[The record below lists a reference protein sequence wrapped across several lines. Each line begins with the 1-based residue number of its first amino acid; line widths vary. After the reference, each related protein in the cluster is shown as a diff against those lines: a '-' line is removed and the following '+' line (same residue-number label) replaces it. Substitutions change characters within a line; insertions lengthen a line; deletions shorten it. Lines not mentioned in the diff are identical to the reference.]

1 MEMNKNKKETNINTS
16 ENMKEENQQNTNN
29 NNELTNKD
37 TKQKISKKKR
47 KRMIKK
53 EKYMSIKKMEYIN
66 RQNILNSLEQHNK
79 SNSKLASELISI
91 KTLGQKRKREKQ
103 KNQNQNQKTEANNQ
117 EKIQENNNNND
128 IDENESITSSSE
140 EDIEMNNNKPEN
152 NINKNPKPLING
164 MTPQEFLN
172 KLLEEKIQQRQLEE
186 MSEIKQYLFGDNSLY
201 IPSQKSSIIINRTPQ
216 IIEQREKLPII
227 SQEHDI
233 MYSINNSLV
242 TIICGETGSGKSTQ
256 IPQFLY
262 ERGYTK
268 DIGKIAI
275 TQPRRV
281 AARSLA
287 FRLREEMS
295 MTKELLIGY
304 QVRYETDNI
313 SKETEIKFITD
324 GILLKEL
331 ENDSLL
337 SEYSVIIID
346 EAHERTI
353 NSDLLIGFISQILK
367 IRYIMWKRKMK
378 YNYNNINNKEEKY
391 VLPLRL
397 IIMSATL
404 RVSEFSENKIFS
416 GILKPR
422 VVEISSR
429 QYPVHIYH
437 SKKTENDY
445 INEAFKYCCKIHSRL
460 PEGNVIVFLTGKR
473 EILDLCKKLKDEFM
487 GIKDIDKDELNDLN
501 NNNNNDNII
510 VEKKEKEN
518 EEDMKNK
525 KENTVNTDDKKEE
538 EKIVEE
544 IDKNQINII
553 QEDKKNYSPVIVL
566 PLYSSMD
573 PEEQMK
579 IYQEHKGKRMIVVST
594 NVAETSLT
602 IPGVRYVVDSGRV
615 KKRIYKSGLSFSTFK
630 IEWISQASSNQRS
643 GRAGRTC
650 EGYCYRLYS
659 NGLYVKMD
667 KFTEPQISTSPL
679 SQVILT
685 LKYMKVKNIYTF
697 PFITKPK
704 LYFIDK
710 SLEHLVNIGAVDI
723 PDIENINKLNRIM
736 TMLKNNKDK
745 DIENNINK
753 KKIIKENDSIKDL
766 NLDNIDNNDNK
777 NIDNNSQM
785 DEESED
791 LEKRKDSTTI
801 TEIGKLLAKFPV
813 EPKLGKILIMANNF
827 DLLEYAILI
836 VAILSIENLIDF
848 TSLNI
853 SKKEYKE
860 ILKELN
866 AYNNLSDIITYLSL
880 VILTLKGKNKKININ
895 SKKITELKNLS
906 NQLISLCKYNF
917 KKNIKKLSE
926 ISLPSND
933 QEILLLQ
940 ILLSSFIDNIAR
952 KRILFDSVGNEV
964 KYNLNNKNK
973 KDEQIIKKKIVYECN
988 ENNKECKI
996 YNYSTISDTLP
1007 EYLIYT
1013 EIISENNNNFLHLCS
1028 CFKTDWLYNLG
1039 GNLVKT
1045 SLSINVKEPYYNKK
1059 NDTICCLVDI
1069 IYGYKRWEINNIAV
1083 EMSSDEPK
1091 FYYYF
1096 ARFLLEGEIIEELKK
1111 YKKMLNSNPNIIT
1124 NKVSDMYIKVSKLII
1139 GLKGNKICN
1148 KNDLIKTLKKDKN
1161 FLKDIIIMWYDNPS
1175 VKKLIREKWPFLN

>member
-1 MEMNKNKKETNINTS
+1 MEINKNKDEKIKNTS
-16 ENMKEENQQNTNN
+16 ENKDEDNTLLSKSNDIN
-29 NNELTNKD
+29 TNKD
-37 TKQKISKKKR
+37 TKQKMSKSKK

-53 EKYMSIKKMEYIN
+53 EKYMSIKKMENIN

-79 SNSKLASELISI
+79 SNAKLASELISI
-91 KTLGQKRKREKQ
+91 KNLGQKRKREKQ
-103 KNQNQNQKTEANNQ
+103 NNKEQNKD
-117 EKIQENNNNND
+117 NNNNN
-128 IDENESITSSSE
+128 E
-140 EDIEMNNNKPEN
+140 K
-152 NINKNPKPLING
+152 NINKNEMNDNNEEMSMSSSSSDEEEITNTKENNTTANKPQSLING

-172 KLLEEKIQQRQLEE
+172 KLLEEKRHQRELEE
-186 MSEIKQYLFGDNSLY
+186 LSEINQYLLGNNNLY
-201 IPSQKSSIIINRTPQ
+201 IPSKNSSIVIERTPQ
-216 IIEQREKLPII
+216 IIEQRSKLPII

-262 ERGYTK
+262 EKGYTK
-268 DIGKIAI
+268 EIGKIAI

-287 FRLREEMS
+287 FRLREEMN
-295 MTKELLIGY
+295 MKQGLTIGY
-304 QVRYETDNI
+304 QVRYENENVG
-313 SKETEIKFITD
+313 KNTEIKFVTD

-378 YNYNNINNKEEKY
+378 YNYSKDNKKEEKS

-416 GILKPR
+416 GLLKPR
-422 VVEISSR
+422 IVEISSR

-473 EILDLCKKLKDEFM
+473 EILDLCKKLQDEFSGINNIIENEPEIKNKDNYNIIEEKKDE
-487 GIKDIDKDELNDLN
+487 
-501 NNNNNDNII
+501 NDNKNDEI
-510 VEKKEKEN
+510 KT
-518 EEDMKNK
+518 EE
-525 KENTVNTDDKKEE
+525 KKEE

-544 IDKNQINII
+544 IDKNENNII
-553 QEDKKNYSPVIVL
+553 QEVKKNYSPVVVL
-566 PLYSSMD
+566 PLYSSMEPD
-573 PEEQMK
+573 EQMK

-602 IPGVRYVVDSGRV
+602 IPGVRYVIDSGRV

-685 LKYMKVKNIYTF
+685 LKSMKVKNIYSF

-704 LYFIDK
+704 LFFIDK
-710 SLEHLVNIGAVDI
+710 SLEHLVNVGAVDI
-723 PDIENINKLNRIM
+723 PDIENINKINRIM
-736 TMLKNNKDK
+736 NMLKDNENIEKDE
-745 DIENNINK
+745 I
-753 KKIIKENDSIKDL
+753 
-766 NLDNIDNNDNK
+766 
-777 NIDNNSQM
+777 
-785 DEESED
+785 SED
-791 LEKRKDSTTI
+791 LEQRKDSTTI
-801 TEIGKLLAKFPV
+801 TEIGKLMAKFPV

-848 TSLNI
+848 TSLNM

-866 AYNNLSDIITYLSL
+866 AYNNLSDILTYMSL
-880 VILTLKGKNKKININ
+880 VILILKGKNKKININ

-917 KKNIKKLSE
+917 KKNIKKISE
-926 ISLPSND
+926 ITLPSNN

-940 ILLSSFIDNIAR
+940 IILSSFIDNIAR
-952 KRILFDSVGNEV
+952 KRVLFDSVGNEIKINV
-964 KYNLNNKNK
+964 SKSNK

-996 YNYSTISDTLP
+996 YNYSTISETLP

-1013 EIISENNNNFLHLCS
+1013 EIISENNNNFLHLNS
-1028 CFKTDWLYNLG
+1028 CFNTDWLYNLG

-1045 SLSINVKEPYYNKK
+1045 SLSLNIKEPYYNKK
-1059 NDTICCLVDI
+1059 TDSIYCLVDI

-1096 ARFLLEGEIIEELKK
+1096 ARFLLEGEIIDELKK

-1139 GLKGNKICN
+1139 ALKGNKICCKEDLEN
-1148 KNDLIKTLKKDKN
+1148 KLKKDKN
-1161 FLKDIIIMWYDNPS
+1161 FLKDVLILWYDNPS
-1175 VKKLIREKWPFLN
+1175 IKKIIREKWPFLNFINK

>member
-1 MEMNKNKKETNINTS
+1 MEINEIKDNKGFNNSKNIAEEKKTNPENNNTS
-16 ENMKEENQQNTNN
+16 N
-29 NNELTNKD
+29 NKD
-37 TKQKISKKKR
+37 INKKISKSKKR
-47 KRMIKK
+47 RMIKK
-53 EKYMSIKKMEYIN
+53 EKYMSIKQMEYLN
-66 RQNILNSLEQHNK
+66 RQKILNSLEQHNK
-79 SNSKLASELISI
+79 ANAQLTSELISI
-91 KTLGQKRKREKQ
+91 KNIGQKRKREKNKNKEQ
-103 KNQNQNQKTEANNQ
+103 KNK
-117 EKIQENNNNND
+117 ND
-128 IDENESITSSSE
+128 E
-140 EDIEMNNNKPEN
+140 EDKEEN
-152 NINKNPKPLING
+152 NINNDNENLSNISSSSDEEINNEEKPKIKPVSKPLING

-172 KLLEEKIQQRQLEE
+172 KLLEEKRHQRQLEE
-186 MSEIKQYLFGDNSLY
+186 MSEIKQYLYGDNSLY
-201 IPSQKSSIIINRTPQ
+201 IPSQKSSVIINRTPE
-216 IIEQREKLPII
+216 IIEQRSKLPII

-268 DIGKIAI
+268 EIGKIAI

-287 FRLREEMS
+287 VRLREEMS
-295 MTKELLIGY
+295 MKQGLEVGY

-313 SKETEIKFITD
+313 NKNTEIKFITD

-337 SEYSVIIID
+337 SQYSVIIID

-367 IRYIMWKRKMK
+367 IRYIMWKRNMK
-378 YNYNNINNKEEKY
+378 YNFNNDLNNNEKN

-422 VVEISSR
+422 IVEISSR

-473 EILDLCKKLKDEFM
+473 EILDLYKKLKDEFN
-487 GIKDIDKDELNDLN
+487 GIKDIDIDNSELN
-501 NNNNNDNII
+501 NNNDIT
-510 VEKKEKEN
+510 EKKEEMILKEDKDIN
-518 EEDMKNK
+518 NNNKIEE
-525 KENTVNTDDKKEE
+525 KKEE

-544 IDKNQINII
+544 IDSNKTNII
-553 QEDKKNYSPVIVL
+553 QEDKKNYSPVIIL
-566 PLYSSMD
+566 PLYSSME

-579 IYQEHKGKRMIVVST
+579 IYQDHKGKRMIVVST

-602 IPGVRYVVDSGRV
+602 IPGVRYVIDSGRV

-685 LKYMKVKNIYTF
+685 LKSMKVKNIYNF

-704 LYFIDK
+704 LFFIDK
-710 SLEHLVNIGAVDI
+710 SLEHLVNVGAIDI

-736 TMLKNNKDK
+736 SMLKNNKNE
-745 DIENNINK
+745 DIDNINK
-753 KKIIKENDSIKDL
+753 KNIKDEGN
-766 NLDNIDNNDNK
+766 NLIKDMIIDNNNENNNDINNDNISE
-777 NIDNNSQM
+777 N

-791 LEKRKDSTTI
+791 IEKRKDSTTI
-801 TEIGKLLAKFPV
+801 TEIGKLMAKFPV
-813 EPKLGKILIMANNF
+813 EPRLGKILIMANNF
-827 DLLEYAILI
+827 DLIEYAILI

-866 AYNNLSDIITYLSL
+866 AYNNLSDILTYLSI

-895 SKKITELKNLS
+895 SKKVTELKNLS
-906 NQLISLCKYNF
+906 NQLTSLCKYNF

-926 ISLPSND
+926 LSLPTNN
-933 QEILLLQ
+933 QEVLLLQ

-952 KRILFDSVGNEV
+952 KRVLFDSVGNEI
-964 KYNLNNKNK
+964 KINSNKLSK
-973 KDEQIIKKKIVYECN
+973 KEEQIIKKKIVYECN

-996 YNYSTISDTLP
+996 YNYSTISETFP

-1013 EIISENNNNFLHLCS
+1013 EIISENNNNFLHLNS

-1045 SLSINVKEPYYNKK
+1045 SLSLNLKEPYYNKK
-1059 NDTICCLVDI
+1059 SDSICCLVDI

-1096 ARFLLEGEIIEELKK
+1096 ARFILEGEIIEELKQ

-1124 NKVSDMYIKVSKLII
+1124 NKISDMYIKVSKLIVA
-1139 GLKGNKICN
+1139 LKGNKICN
-1148 KNDLIKTLKKDKN
+1148 KEDLTNKFKKDKN
-1161 FLKDIIIMWYDNPS
+1161 FLKDVIIMWYDNPN
-1175 VKKLIREKWPFLN
+1175 VKKTIREKWPFLK

>member
-1 MEMNKNKKETNINTS
+1 MEINKNKDEKIKNTS
-16 ENMKEENQQNTNN
+16 ENKDEDNTLLSKSNDIN
-29 NNELTNKD
+29 TNKD
-37 TKQKISKKKR
+37 TKQKMSKSKK

-53 EKYMSIKKMEYIN
+53 EKYMSIKKMENIN

-79 SNSKLASELISI
+79 SNAKLASELISI
-91 KTLGQKRKREKQ
+91 KNLGQKRKREKQ
-103 KNQNQNQKTEANNQ
+103 NNKEQNKD
-117 EKIQENNNNND
+117 NNNNN
-128 IDENESITSSSE
+128 E
-140 EDIEMNNNKPEN
+140 K
-152 NINKNPKPLING
+152 NINKNEMNDNNEEMSMSSSSSDEEEITNTKENNNTANKPQSLING

-172 KLLEEKIQQRQLEE
+172 KLLEEKRHQRELEE
-186 MSEIKQYLFGDNSLY
+186 LSEINQYLLGNNNLY
-201 IPSQKSSIIINRTPQ
+201 IPSKNSSIVIERTPQ
-216 IIEQREKLPII
+216 IIEQRSKLPII

-262 ERGYTK
+262 EKGYTK
-268 DIGKIAI
+268 EIGKIAI

-287 FRLREEMS
+287 FRLREEMN
-295 MTKELLIGY
+295 MKQGLTIGY
-304 QVRYETDNI
+304 QVRYENENVG
-313 SKETEIKFITD
+313 KNTEIKFVTD

-378 YNYNNINNKEEKY
+378 YNYSKDNKKEEKS

-416 GILKPR
+416 GLLKPR
-422 VVEISSR
+422 IVEISSR

-473 EILDLCKKLKDEFM
+473 EILDLCKKLKDEFSGM
-487 GIKDIDKDELNDLN
+487 NNIIENEPEIKNIDNYNIIEEKKDE
-501 NNNNNDNII
+501 NDNKNDEIKTE
-510 VEKKEKEN
+510 EKK
-518 EEDMKNK
+518 D
-525 KENTVNTDDKKEE
+525 E

-544 IDKNQINII
+544 IDKNENNIV
-553 QEDKKNYSPVIVL
+553 QEDKRNYSPVVVL
-566 PLYSSMD
+566 PLYSSMEPD
-573 PEEQMK
+573 EQMK

-602 IPGVRYVVDSGRV
+602 IPGVRYVIDSGRV

-685 LKYMKVKNIYTF
+685 LKSMKVKNIYSF

-704 LYFIDK
+704 LFFIDK
-710 SLEHLVNIGAVDI
+710 SLEHLVNVGAVDI
-723 PDIENINKLNRIM
+723 PDIENINKINRIM
-736 TMLKNNKDK
+736 NMLKDNENIEKDE
-745 DIENNINK
+745 I
-753 KKIIKENDSIKDL
+753 
-766 NLDNIDNNDNK
+766 
-777 NIDNNSQM
+777 
-785 DEESED
+785 SED
-791 LEKRKDSTTI
+791 FEQRKDSTTI
-801 TEIGKLLAKFPV
+801 TEIGKLMAKFPV

-848 TSLNI
+848 TSLNM

-866 AYNNLSDIITYLSL
+866 AYNNLSDILTYMSL
-880 VILTLKGKNKKININ
+880 VILILKGKNKKININ

-917 KKNIKKLSE
+917 KKNIKKISE
-926 ISLPSND
+926 ITLPSNN

-940 ILLSSFIDNIAR
+940 IILSSFIDNIAR
-952 KRILFDSVGNEV
+952 KRVLFDSVGNEIKKNV
-964 KYNLNNKNK
+964 SKSNK

-996 YNYSTISDTLP
+996 YNYSTISETLP

-1013 EIISENNNNFLHLCS
+1013 EIISENNNNFLHLNS
-1028 CFKTDWLYNLG
+1028 CFNTDWLYNLG

-1045 SLSINVKEPYYNKK
+1045 SLSLNIKEPYYNKK
-1059 NDTICCLVDI
+1059 TDSIYCLVDI

-1096 ARFLLEGEIIEELKK
+1096 ARFLLEGEIIDELKK

-1139 GLKGNKICN
+1139 ALKGNKICCKEDLEN
-1148 KNDLIKTLKKDKN
+1148 KLKKDKN
-1161 FLKDIIIMWYDNPS
+1161 FLKDVLILWYDNPS
-1175 VKKLIREKWPFLN
+1175 IKKIIREKWPFLNYINK

>member
-1 MEMNKNKKETNINTS
+1 MEINKNKDEKIKNTS
-16 ENMKEENQQNTNN
+16 ENKDEDNTLLSKSNDIN
-29 NNELTNKD
+29 TNKD
-37 TKQKISKKKR
+37 TKQKMSKSKK

-53 EKYMSIKKMEYIN
+53 EKYMSIKKMENIN

-79 SNSKLASELISI
+79 SNAKLASELISI
-91 KTLGQKRKREKQ
+91 KNLGQKRKREKQ
-103 KNQNQNQKTEANNQ
+103 NNKEQNKD
-117 EKIQENNNNND
+117 NNNNN
-128 IDENESITSSSE
+128 E
-140 EDIEMNNNKPEN
+140 K
-152 NINKNPKPLING
+152 NINKNEMNDNNEEMSMSSSSSDEEEITNTKENNTTANKPQSLING

-172 KLLEEKIQQRQLEE
+172 KLLEEKRHQRELEE
-186 MSEIKQYLFGDNSLY
+186 LSEINQYLLGNNNLY
-201 IPSQKSSIIINRTPQ
+201 IPSKNSSIVIERTPQ
-216 IIEQREKLPII
+216 IIEQRSKLPII

-262 ERGYTK
+262 EKGYTK
-268 DIGKIAI
+268 EIGKIAI

-287 FRLREEMS
+287 FRLREEMN
-295 MTKELLIGY
+295 MKQGLTIGY
-304 QVRYETDNI
+304 QVRYENENVG
-313 SKETEIKFITD
+313 KNTEIKFVTD

-378 YNYNNINNKEEKY
+378 YNYSKDNKNEEKS

-416 GILKPR
+416 GLLKPR
-422 VVEISSR
+422 IVEISSR

-473 EILDLCKKLKDEFM
+473 EILDLCKKLKDEFS
-487 GIKDIDKDELNDLN
+487 GINNIIENEPEIKNKD
-501 NNNNNDNII
+501 NDNII
-510 VEKKEKEN
+510 EEKKNEN
-518 EEDMKNK
+518 DNKNDESKTGK
-525 KENTVNTDDKKEE
+525 KKDE

-544 IDKNQINII
+544 IDKNENNII
-553 QEDKKNYSPVIVL
+553 QEDKKNYSPVVVL
-566 PLYSSMD
+566 PLYSSMEPD
-573 PEEQMK
+573 EQMK

-602 IPGVRYVVDSGRV
+602 IPGVRYVIDSGRV

-630 IEWISQASSNQRS
+630 IEWISQASANQRS

-685 LKYMKVKNIYTF
+685 LKSMKVKNIYSF

-704 LYFIDK
+704 LFFIDK
-710 SLEHLVNIGAVDI
+710 SLEHLVNVGAVDI
-723 PDIENINKLNRIM
+723 PDIENINKINRIM
-736 TMLKNNKDK
+736 NMLKDNENIEKDE
-745 DIENNINK
+745 I
-753 KKIIKENDSIKDL
+753 
-766 NLDNIDNNDNK
+766 
-777 NIDNNSQM
+777 
-785 DEESED
+785 SED
-791 LEKRKDSTTI
+791 LEQRKDSTTI
-801 TEIGKLLAKFPV
+801 TEIGKLMAKFPV

-848 TSLNI
+848 TSLNM

-866 AYNNLSDIITYLSL
+866 AYNNLSDILTYMSL
-880 VILTLKGKNKKININ
+880 VILILKGKNKKININ
-895 SKKITELKNLS
+895 SKKIIELKNLS

-917 KKNIKKLSE
+917 KKNIKKISE
-926 ISLPSND
+926 ITLPSNN

-940 ILLSSFIDNIAR
+940 IILSSFIDNIAR
-952 KRILFDSVGNEV
+952 KRVLFDSVGNEIKINV
-964 KYNLNNKNK
+964 SKSNK

-996 YNYSTISDTLP
+996 YNYSTISETLP

-1013 EIISENNNNFLHLCS
+1013 EIISENNNNFLHLNS
-1028 CFKTDWLYNLG
+1028 CFNTDWLYNLG

-1045 SLSINVKEPYYNKK
+1045 SLSLNIKEPYYNKK
-1059 NDTICCLVDI
+1059 TDSIYCLVDI

-1096 ARFLLEGEIIEELKK
+1096 ARFLLEGEIIDELKK

-1139 GLKGNKICN
+1139 ALKGNKICCKEDLEN
-1148 KNDLIKTLKKDKN
+1148 KLKKDKN
-1161 FLKDIIIMWYDNPS
+1161 FLKDVLILWYDNPS
-1175 VKKLIREKWPFLN
+1175 IKKIIREKWPFLN

>member
-1 MEMNKNKKETNINTS
+1 
-16 ENMKEENQQNTNN
+16 
-29 NNELTNKD
+29 
-37 TKQKISKKKR
+37 
-47 KRMIKK
+47 
-53 EKYMSIKKMEYIN
+53 
-66 RQNILNSLEQHNK
+66 
-79 SNSKLASELISI
+79 
-91 KTLGQKRKREKQ
+91 
-103 KNQNQNQKTEANNQ
+103 
-117 EKIQENNNNND
+117 
-128 IDENESITSSSE
+128 
-140 EDIEMNNNKPEN
+140 
-152 NINKNPKPLING
+152 
-164 MTPQEFLN
+164 
-172 KLLEEKIQQRQLEE
+172 
-186 MSEIKQYLFGDNSLY
+186 
-201 IPSQKSSIIINRTPQ
+201 
-216 IIEQREKLPII
+216 
-227 SQEHDI
+227 
-233 MYSINNSLV
+233 
-242 TIICGETGSGKSTQ
+242 
-256 IPQFLY
+256 
-262 ERGYTK
+262 
-268 DIGKIAI
+268 
-275 TQPRRV
+275 
-281 AARSLA
+281 
-287 FRLREEMS
+287 
-295 MTKELLIGY
+295 
-304 QVRYETDNI
+304 
-313 SKETEIKFITD
+313 
-324 GILLKEL
+324 
-331 ENDSLL
+331 
-337 SEYSVIIID
+337 
-346 EAHERTI
+346 
-353 NSDLLIGFISQILK
+353 
-367 IRYIMWKRKMK
+367 MK
-378 YNYNNINNKEEKY
+378 YNYSKDNKNEEKS

-416 GILKPR
+416 GLLKPR
-422 VVEISSR
+422 IVEISSR

-473 EILDLCKKLKDEFM
+473 EILDLCKKLKDEFS
-487 GIKDIDKDELNDLN
+487 GINNIIENEPEIKNKDNYNIIEEKKDE
-501 NNNNNDNII
+501 NDNKNDEI
-510 VEKKEKEN
+510 KT
-518 EEDMKNK
+518 EE
-525 KENTVNTDDKKEE
+525 KKEE

-544 IDKNQINII
+544 IDKNENNII
-553 QEDKKNYSPVIVL
+553 QEVKKNYSPVVVL
-566 PLYSSMD
+566 PLYSSMEPD
-573 PEEQMK
+573 EQMK

-602 IPGVRYVVDSGRV
+602 IPGVRYVIDSGRV

-685 LKYMKVKNIYTF
+685 LKSMKVKNIYSF

-704 LYFIDK
+704 LFFIDK
-710 SLEHLVNIGAVDI
+710 SLEHLVNVGAVDI
-723 PDIENINKLNRIM
+723 PDIENINKINRIM
-736 TMLKNNKDK
+736 NMLKDNENIEKDE
-745 DIENNINK
+745 I
-753 KKIIKENDSIKDL
+753 
-766 NLDNIDNNDNK
+766 
-777 NIDNNSQM
+777 
-785 DEESED
+785 SED
-791 LEKRKDSTTI
+791 LEQRKDSTTI
-801 TEIGKLLAKFPV
+801 TEIGKLMAKFPV

-848 TSLNI
+848 TSLNM

-866 AYNNLSDIITYLSL
+866 AYNNLSDILTYMSL
-880 VILTLKGKNKKININ
+880 VILILKGKNKKININ

-917 KKNIKKLSE
+917 KKNIKKISE
-926 ISLPSND
+926 ITLPSNN

-940 ILLSSFIDNIAR
+940 IILSSFIDNIAR
-952 KRILFDSVGNEV
+952 KRVLFDSVGNEIKINV
-964 KYNLNNKNK
+964 SKSNK

-996 YNYSTISDTLP
+996 YNYSTISETLP

-1013 EIISENNNNFLHLCS
+1013 EIISENNNNFLHLNS
-1028 CFKTDWLYNLG
+1028 CFNTDWLYNLG

-1045 SLSINVKEPYYNKK
+1045 SLSLNIKEPYYNKK
-1059 NDTICCLVDI
+1059 TDSIYCLVDI

-1096 ARFLLEGEIIEELKK
+1096 ARFLLEGEIIDELKK

-1139 GLKGNKICN
+1139 ALKGNKICCKEDLEN
-1148 KNDLIKTLKKDKN
+1148 KLKKDKN
-1161 FLKDIIIMWYDNPS
+1161 FLKDVLILWYDNPS
-1175 VKKLIREKWPFLN
+1175 IKKIIREKWPFLNFINK

>member
-1 MEMNKNKKETNINTS
+1 MEINKNKDEKIKNTS
-16 ENMKEENQQNTNN
+16 ENKDEDNTLLSKSNDIN
-29 NNELTNKD
+29 TNKD
-37 TKQKISKKKR
+37 TKQKMSKSKK

-53 EKYMSIKKMEYIN
+53 EKYMSIKKMENIN

-79 SNSKLASELISI
+79 SNAKLASELISI
-91 KTLGQKRKREKQ
+91 KNLGQKRKREKQ
-103 KNQNQNQKTEANNQ
+103 NNKEQNKD
-117 EKIQENNNNND
+117 NNNNN
-128 IDENESITSSSE
+128 E
-140 EDIEMNNNKPEN
+140 K
-152 NINKNPKPLING
+152 NINKNEMNDNNEEMSMSSSSSDEEEITNTKENNNTANKPQSLING

-172 KLLEEKIQQRQLEE
+172 KLLEEKRHQRELEE
-186 MSEIKQYLFGDNSLY
+186 LSEINQYLLGNNNLY
-201 IPSQKSSIIINRTPQ
+201 IPSKNSSIVIERTPQ
-216 IIEQREKLPII
+216 IIEQRSKLPII

-262 ERGYTK
+262 EKGYTK
-268 DIGKIAI
+268 EIGKIAI

-287 FRLREEMS
+287 FRLREEMN
-295 MTKELLIGY
+295 MKQGLTIGY
-304 QVRYETDNI
+304 QVRYENENVG
-313 SKETEIKFITD
+313 KNTEIKFVTD

-378 YNYNNINNKEEKY
+378 YNYSKDNKKEEKS

-416 GILKPR
+416 GLLKPR
-422 VVEISSR
+422 IVEISSR

-473 EILDLCKKLKDEFM
+473 EILDLCKKLKDEFSGM
-487 GIKDIDKDELNDLN
+487 NNIIENEPEIKNIDNYNIIEEKKDE
-501 NNNNNDNII
+501 NDNKNDEIKTE
-510 VEKKEKEN
+510 EKK
-518 EEDMKNK
+518 D
-525 KENTVNTDDKKEE
+525 E

-544 IDKNQINII
+544 IDKNENNIV
-553 QEDKKNYSPVIVL
+553 QEDKRNYSPVVVL
-566 PLYSSMD
+566 PLYSSMEPD
-573 PEEQMK
+573 EQMK

-602 IPGVRYVVDSGRV
+602 IPGVRYVIDSGRV

-685 LKYMKVKNIYTF
+685 LKSMKVKNIYSF

-704 LYFIDK
+704 LFFIDK
-710 SLEHLVNIGAVDI
+710 SLEHLVNVGAVDI
-723 PDIENINKLNRIM
+723 PDIENINKINRIM
-736 TMLKNNKDK
+736 HMLKDNENIEKDE
-745 DIENNINK
+745 I
-753 KKIIKENDSIKDL
+753 
-766 NLDNIDNNDNK
+766 
-777 NIDNNSQM
+777 
-785 DEESED
+785 SED
-791 LEKRKDSTTI
+791 LEQRKDSTTI
-801 TEIGKLLAKFPV
+801 TEIGKLMAKFPV

-848 TSLNI
+848 TSLNM

-866 AYNNLSDIITYLSL
+866 AYNNLSDILTYMSL
-880 VILTLKGKNKKININ
+880 VILILKGKNKKININ

-917 KKNIKKLSE
+917 KKNIKKISE
-926 ISLPSND
+926 ITLPSNN

-940 ILLSSFIDNIAR
+940 IILSSFIDNIAR
-952 KRILFDSVGNEV
+952 KRVLFDSVGNEIKINV
-964 KYNLNNKNK
+964 SKSNK

-996 YNYSTISDTLP
+996 YNYSTISETLP

-1013 EIISENNNNFLHLCS
+1013 EIISENNNNFLHLNS
-1028 CFKTDWLYNLG
+1028 CFNTDWLYNLG

-1045 SLSINVKEPYYNKK
+1045 SLSLNIKEPYYNKK
-1059 NDTICCLVDI
+1059 TDSIYCLVDI

-1096 ARFLLEGEIIEELKK
+1096 ARFLLEGEIIDELKK

-1139 GLKGNKICN
+1139 ALKGNKICCKEDLEN
-1148 KNDLIKTLKKDKN
+1148 KLKKDKN
-1161 FLKDIIIMWYDNPS
+1161 FLKDVLILWYDNPS
-1175 VKKLIREKWPFLN
+1175 IKKIIREKWPFLNYINK

>member
-1 MEMNKNKKETNINTS
+1 MEINKNKDEKINNSS
-16 ENMKEENQQNTNN
+16 ENIKEENKDKLKNDNDT
-29 NNELTNKD
+29 TNKD
-37 TKQKISKKKR
+37 TKQKISKSKK

-53 EKYMSIKKMEYIN
+53 EKYMSIKKMEYLN
-66 RQNILNSLEQHNK
+66 RQNILNSLEQHNI
-79 SNSKLASELISI
+79 SNAKLASELISI
-91 KTLGQKRKREKQ
+91 KNLGQKRKREKQ
-103 KNQNQNQKTEANNQ
+103 YKKDQNNNNIKTE
-117 EKIQENNNNND
+117 EKSLNKNDINNNNN
-128 IDENESITSSSE
+128 EEMSISSSSSSDE
-140 EDIEMNNNKPEN
+140 EEMNNQKEN
-152 NINKNPKPLING
+152 NNTTKSQTLING

-172 KLLEEKIQQRQLEE
+172 KLLAEKRHQRELEE
-186 MSEIKQYLFGDNSLY
+186 LSETNQYLLTGNNNIF
-201 IPSQKSSIIINRTPQ
+201 IPSQNSSIIIERTPQ
-216 IIEQREKLPII
+216 IIEQRAKLPII

-262 ERGYTK
+262 EKGYTK
-268 DIGKIAI
+268 EIGKIAI

-287 FRLREEMS
+287 FRLREEMN
-295 MTKELLIGY
+295 MIQGLTIGY
-304 QVRYETDNI
+304 QVRYENDNV
-313 SKETEIKFITD
+313 SKNTEIKFVTD

-337 SEYSVIIID
+337 SNYSVIIID

-378 YNYNNINNKEEKY
+378 YNYANGNKKEEKF

-416 GILKPR
+416 GLLKPR

-445 INEAFKYCCKIHSRL
+445 IEEAFKYCCKIHSRL

-473 EILDLCKKLKDEFM
+473 EILDLCKKLKDEFS
-487 GIKDIDKDELNDLN
+487 GINDIEKDN
-501 NNNNNDNII
+501 NNINDNII
-510 VEKKEKEN
+510 KEEKEKEENNKNEKNDN
-518 EEDMKNK
+518 EE
-525 KENTVNTDDKKEE
+525 KKEE

-544 IDKNQINII
+544 IDKNEKNII

-566 PLYSSMD
+566 PLYSSME

-602 IPGVRYVVDSGRV
+602 IPGVRYVIDSGRV

-685 LKYMKVKNIYTF
+685 LKSMKVKNIYSF

-704 LYFIDK
+704 LFFIDK
-710 SLEHLVNIGAVDI
+710 SLEHLVNVGAVDI
-723 PDIENINKLNRIM
+723 PDIENINKINRIM
-736 TMLKNNKDK
+736 NMLKDKNN
-745 DIENNINK
+745 
-753 KKIIKENDSIKDL
+753 
-766 NLDNIDNNDNK
+766 DNIDNNIN
-777 NIDNNSQM
+777 DNNE
-785 DEESED
+785 DNLEKNEDNED
-791 LEKRKDSTTI
+791 LEERKDTTTI
-801 TEIGKLLAKFPV
+801 TEIGKLMAKFPV

-827 DLLEYAILI
+827 DLVEYAILI

-848 TSLNI
+848 TSLNL

-866 AYNNLSDIITYLSL
+866 AYNNLSDILTYLSL

-917 KKNIKKLSE
+917 KKNIKKISE
-926 ISLPSND
+926 MSLPTHD

-952 KRILFDSVGNEV
+952 KRVLFDSVGNEI
-964 KYNLNNKNK
+964 KLNAIKSNK
-973 KDEQIIKKKIVYECN
+973 KEEQIIKKKIVYECN

-996 YNYSTISDTLP
+996 YNYSTISETLP

-1013 EIISENNNNFLHLCS
+1013 EIISENNNNFLHLNS
-1028 CFKTDWLYNLG
+1028 CFNTDWLYNLG

-1045 SLSINVKEPYYNKK
+1045 SLSLNIKEPYYNKK
-1059 NDTICCLVDI
+1059 TDSIYCLIDI

-1083 EMSSDEPK
+1083 EMNSDEPK
-1091 FYYYF
+1091 FYYYL
-1096 ARFLLEGEIIEELKK
+1096 ARFLLEGEIIDELKK

-1124 NKVSDMYIKVSKLII
+1124 NKVSDMYIKVSKLIVA
-1139 GLKGNKICN
+1139 LKGSNIKNKDDLEN
-1148 KNDLIKTLKKDKN
+1148 KLKKDKN
-1161 FLKDIIIMWYDNPS
+1161 FLKDVLIMWYDNPS
-1175 VKKLIREKWPFLN
+1175 VKKIIREKWPFLN

>member
-1 MEMNKNKKETNINTS
+1 MEINKNKDEKIKNTS
-16 ENMKEENQQNTNN
+16 ENKDEDNTLLSKSNDIN
-29 NNELTNKD
+29 TNKD
-37 TKQKISKKKR
+37 TKQKMSKSKK

-53 EKYMSIKKMEYIN
+53 EKYMSIKKMENIN

-79 SNSKLASELISI
+79 SNAKLASELISI
-91 KTLGQKRKREKQ
+91 KNLGQKRKREKQ
-103 KNQNQNQKTEANNQ
+103 NNKEQNKD
-117 EKIQENNNNND
+117 NNNNN
-128 IDENESITSSSE
+128 E
-140 EDIEMNNNKPEN
+140 K
-152 NINKNPKPLING
+152 NINKNEMNDNNEEMSMSSSSSDEEEITNTKENNTTANKPQSLING

-172 KLLEEKIQQRQLEE
+172 KLLEEKRHQRELEE
-186 MSEIKQYLFGDNSLY
+186 LSEINQYLLGNNNLY
-201 IPSQKSSIIINRTPQ
+201 IPSKNSSIVIERTPQ
-216 IIEQREKLPII
+216 IIEQRSKLPII

-262 ERGYTK
+262 EKGYTK
-268 DIGKIAI
+268 EIGKIAI

-287 FRLREEMS
+287 FRLREEMN
-295 MTKELLIGY
+295 MKQGLTIGY
-304 QVRYETDNI
+304 QVRYENENVG
-313 SKETEIKFITD
+313 KNTEIKFVTD

-367 IRYIMWKRKMK
+367 IRYILWKRKMK
-378 YNYNNINNKEEKY
+378 YNYSNDNKKEEKS

-416 GILKPR
+416 GLLKPR
-422 VVEISSR
+422 IVEISSR

-473 EILDLCKKLKDEFM
+473 EILDLCKKLKDEFS
-487 GIKDIDKDELNDLN
+487 GINNIIENEPEIKNKD
-501 NNNNNDNII
+501 NDNII
-510 VEKKEKEN
+510 EEKKNEN
-518 EEDMKNK
+518 DNKNDEIKTEE
-525 KENTVNTDDKKEE
+525 KKEE

-544 IDKNQINII
+544 IDKNENNII
-553 QEDKKNYSPVIVL
+553 QEDKKNYSPVVVL
-566 PLYSSMD
+566 PLYSSMEPD
-573 PEEQMK
+573 EQMK

-602 IPGVRYVVDSGRV
+602 IPGVRYVIDSGRV

-679 SQVILT
+679 SQIILT
-685 LKYMKVKNIYTF
+685 LKSMKVKNIYSF

-704 LYFIDK
+704 LFFIDK
-710 SLEHLVNIGAVDI
+710 SLEHLVNVGAVDI
-723 PDIENINKLNRIM
+723 PDIENINKINRIM
-736 TMLKNNKDK
+736 NMLKDNENIEKDE
-745 DIENNINK
+745 I
-753 KKIIKENDSIKDL
+753 
-766 NLDNIDNNDNK
+766 
-777 NIDNNSQM
+777 
-785 DEESED
+785 SED
-791 LEKRKDSTTI
+791 LEQRKDSTTI
-801 TEIGKLLAKFPV
+801 TEIGKLMAKFPV

-848 TSLNI
+848 TSLNM

-866 AYNNLSDIITYLSL
+866 AYNNLSDILTYMSL
-880 VILTLKGKNKKININ
+880 VILILKGKNKKININ

-917 KKNIKKLSE
+917 KKNIKKISE
-926 ISLPSND
+926 ITLPSNN

-940 ILLSSFIDNIAR
+940 IILSSFIDNIAR
-952 KRILFDSVGNEV
+952 KRVLFDSVGNEIKINV
-964 KYNLNNKNK
+964 SKSNK

-996 YNYSTISDTLP
+996 YNYSTISETLP

-1013 EIISENNNNFLHLCS
+1013 EIISENNNNFLHLNS
-1028 CFKTDWLYNLG
+1028 CFNTDWLYNLG

-1045 SLSINVKEPYYNKK
+1045 SLSLNIKEPYYNKK
-1059 NDTICCLVDI
+1059 TDSIYCLVDI
-1069 IYGYKRWEINNIAV
+1069 VYGYKRWEINNITV

-1096 ARFLLEGEIIEELKK
+1096 ARFLLEGEIIDELKK

-1139 GLKGNKICN
+1139 ALKGNKICCKEDLEN
-1148 KNDLIKTLKKDKN
+1148 KLKKDKN
-1161 FLKDIIIMWYDNPS
+1161 FLKDVLILWYDNPS
-1175 VKKLIREKWPFLN
+1175 IKKIIREKWPFLNYINK

>member
-1 MEMNKNKKETNINTS
+1 MEINKNKDEKIKNTS
-16 ENMKEENQQNTNN
+16 ENKDEDNTLLSKSNDIN
-29 NNELTNKD
+29 TNKD
-37 TKQKISKKKR
+37 TKQKMSKSKK

-53 EKYMSIKKMEYIN
+53 EKYMSIKKMENIN

-79 SNSKLASELISI
+79 SNAKLASELISI
-91 KTLGQKRKREKQ
+91 KNLGQKRKREKQ
-103 KNQNQNQKTEANNQ
+103 NNKEQNKD
-117 EKIQENNNNND
+117 NNNNN
-128 IDENESITSSSE
+128 E
-140 EDIEMNNNKPEN
+140 K
-152 NINKNPKPLING
+152 NINKNEMNDNNEEMSMSSSSSDEEEITNTKENNNTANKPQSLING

-172 KLLEEKIQQRQLEE
+172 KLLEEKRHQRELEE
-186 MSEIKQYLFGDNSLY
+186 LSEINQYLLGNNNLY
-201 IPSQKSSIIINRTPQ
+201 IPSKNSSIVIERTPQ
-216 IIEQREKLPII
+216 IIEQRSKLPII

-262 ERGYTK
+262 EKGYTK
-268 DIGKIAI
+268 EIGKIAI

-287 FRLREEMS
+287 FRLREEMN
-295 MTKELLIGY
+295 MKQGLTIGY
-304 QVRYETDNI
+304 QVRYENENVG
-313 SKETEIKFITD
+313 KNTEIKFVTD

-378 YNYNNINNKEEKY
+378 YNYSKDNKKEEKS

-416 GILKPR
+416 GLLKPR
-422 VVEISSR
+422 IVEISSR

-445 INEAFKYCCKIHSRL
+445 INKAFKYCCKIHSKL

-473 EILDLCKKLKDEFM
+473 EILDLCKKLKDEFSGM
-487 GIKDIDKDELNDLN
+487 NNIIENEPEIKNIDNYNIIEEKKDE
-501 NNNNNDNII
+501 NDNKNDEIKTE
-510 VEKKEKEN
+510 EKK
-518 EEDMKNK
+518 D
-525 KENTVNTDDKKEE
+525 E

-544 IDKNQINII
+544 IDKNENNIV
-553 QEDKKNYSPVIVL
+553 QEDKRNYSPVVVL
-566 PLYSSMD
+566 PLYSSMEPD
-573 PEEQMK
+573 EQMK

-602 IPGVRYVVDSGRV
+602 IPGVRYVIDSGRV

-685 LKYMKVKNIYTF
+685 LKSMKVKNIYSF

-704 LYFIDK
+704 LFFIDK
-710 SLEHLVNIGAVDI
+710 SLEHLVNVGAVDI
-723 PDIENINKLNRIM
+723 PDIENINKINRIM
-736 TMLKNNKDK
+736 NMLKDNENIEKDE
-745 DIENNINK
+745 I
-753 KKIIKENDSIKDL
+753 
-766 NLDNIDNNDNK
+766 
-777 NIDNNSQM
+777 
-785 DEESED
+785 SED
-791 LEKRKDSTTI
+791 LEERKDSTTI
-801 TEIGKLLAKFPV
+801 TEIGKLMAKFPV

-848 TSLNI
+848 TSLNM

-866 AYNNLSDIITYLSL
+866 AYNNLSDILTYMSL
-880 VILTLKGKNKKININ
+880 VILILKGKNKKININ

-917 KKNIKKLSE
+917 KKNIKKISE
-926 ISLPSND
+926 ITLPSNN

-940 ILLSSFIDNIAR
+940 IILSSFIDNIAR
-952 KRILFDSVGNEV
+952 KRVLFDSVGNEIKINV
-964 KYNLNNKNK
+964 SKSNK

-996 YNYSTISDTLP
+996 YNYSTISETLP

-1013 EIISENNNNFLHLCS
+1013 EIISENNNNFLHLNS
-1028 CFKTDWLYNLG
+1028 CFNTDWLYNLG

-1045 SLSINVKEPYYNKK
+1045 S
-1059 NDTICCLVDI
+1059 
-1069 IYGYKRWEINNIAV
+1069 RWEINNIAV

-1096 ARFLLEGEIIEELKK
+1096 ARFLLEGEIIDELKK

-1139 GLKGNKICN
+1139 ALKGNKICCKEDLEN
-1148 KNDLIKTLKKDKN
+1148 KLKKDKN
-1161 FLKDIIIMWYDNPS
+1161 FLKDVLILWYDNPS
-1175 VKKLIREKWPFLN
+1175 VKKIIREKWPFLNYINK

>member
-1 MEMNKNKKETNINTS
+1 MEINKNKDEKIKNTS
-16 ENMKEENQQNTNN
+16 ENKDEDNTLLSKSNDIN
-29 NNELTNKD
+29 TNKD
-37 TKQKISKKKR
+37 TKQKMSKSKK

-53 EKYMSIKKMEYIN
+53 EKYMSIKKMENIN

-79 SNSKLASELISI
+79 SNAKLASELISI
-91 KTLGQKRKREKQ
+91 KNLGQKRKREKQ
-103 KNQNQNQKTEANNQ
+103 NNKEQNKD
-117 EKIQENNNNND
+117 NNNNN
-128 IDENESITSSSE
+128 E
-140 EDIEMNNNKPEN
+140 K
-152 NINKNPKPLING
+152 NINKNEMNDNNEEMSMSSSSSDEEEITNTKENNTTANKPQSLING

-172 KLLEEKIQQRQLEE
+172 KLLEEKRHQRELEE
-186 MSEIKQYLFGDNSLY
+186 LSEINQYLLGNNNLY
-201 IPSQKSSIIINRTPQ
+201 IPSKNSSIVIERTPQ
-216 IIEQREKLPII
+216 IIEQRSKLPII

-262 ERGYTK
+262 EKGYTK
-268 DIGKIAI
+268 EIGKIAI

-287 FRLREEMS
+287 FRLREEMN
-295 MTKELLIGY
+295 MTQGLTIGY
-304 QVRYETDNI
+304 QVRYENENVG
-313 SKETEIKFITD
+313 KNTEIKFVTD

-378 YNYNNINNKEEKY
+378 YNYSKDNKKEEKS

-416 GILKPR
+416 GLLKPR
-422 VVEISSR
+422 IVEISSR

-473 EILDLCKKLKDEFM
+473 EILDLCKKLKDEFS
-487 GIKDIDKDELNDLN
+487 GINNIIENESEIKNKDNYNIIEEKKDE
-501 NNNNNDNII
+501 NDNKNDEIKTE
-510 VEKKEKEN
+510 EKK
-518 EEDMKNK
+518 D
-525 KENTVNTDDKKEE
+525 E

-544 IDKNQINII
+544 IDKNENNIV
-553 QEDKKNYSPVIVL
+553 QEDKRNYSPVVVL
-566 PLYSSMD
+566 PLYSSMEPD
-573 PEEQMK
+573 EQMK

-602 IPGVRYVVDSGRV
+602 IPGVRYVIDSGRV

-685 LKYMKVKNIYTF
+685 LKSMKVKNIYSF

-704 LYFIDK
+704 LFFIDK
-710 SLEHLVNIGAVDI
+710 SLEHLVNVGAVDI
-723 PDIENINKLNRIM
+723 PDIENINKINRIM
-736 TMLKNNKDK
+736 NMLKDNENIEKDE
-745 DIENNINK
+745 I
-753 KKIIKENDSIKDL
+753 
-766 NLDNIDNNDNK
+766 
-777 NIDNNSQM
+777 
-785 DEESED
+785 SED
-791 LEKRKDSTTI
+791 FEQRKDSTTI
-801 TEIGKLLAKFPV
+801 TEIGKLMAKFPV

-848 TSLNI
+848 TSLNM

-866 AYNNLSDIITYLSL
+866 AYNNLSDILTYMSL
-880 VILTLKGKNKKININ
+880 VILILKGKNKKININ

-917 KKNIKKLSE
+917 KKNIKKISE
-926 ISLPSND
+926 ITLPSNN

-940 ILLSSFIDNIAR
+940 IILSSFIDNIAR
-952 KRILFDSVGNEV
+952 KRVLFDSVGNEIKINV
-964 KYNLNNKNK
+964 SKSNK

-996 YNYSTISDTLP
+996 YNYSTISETLP

-1013 EIISENNNNFLHLCS
+1013 EIISENNNNFLHLNS
-1028 CFKTDWLYNLG
+1028 CFNTDWLYNLG

-1045 SLSINVKEPYYNKK
+1045 SLSLNIKEPYYNKK
-1059 NDTICCLVDI
+1059 TDSIYCLVDI

-1096 ARFLLEGEIIEELKK
+1096 ARFLLEGEIIDELKK

-1139 GLKGNKICN
+1139 ALKGNKICCKEDLEN
-1148 KNDLIKTLKKDKN
+1148 KLKKDKN
-1161 FLKDIIIMWYDNPS
+1161 FLKDVLILWYDNPS
-1175 VKKLIREKWPFLN
+1175 IKKIIREKWPFLNYINK

>member
-1 MEMNKNKKETNINTS
+1 MEINKNKESINKKGNEAS
-16 ENMKEENQQNTNN
+16 NQN
-29 NNELTNKD
+29 NNEQNNNE
-37 TKQKISKKKR
+37 TKPKISKSKKR
-47 KRMIKK
+47 RLIKK

-66 RQNILNSLEQHNK
+66 RQNIINSLEQHNK
-79 SNSKLASELISI
+79 TNAKLASELISI

-103 KNQNQNQKTEANNQ
+103 KNKDPNSIVDNSNNQQKEKENNNESISSSLSSSDNEEGENINNINNKTKESQNQK
-117 EKIQENNNNND
+117 
-128 IDENESITSSSE
+128 S
-140 EDIEMNNNKPEN
+140 
-152 NINKNPKPLING
+152 KPLING
-164 MTPQEFLN
+164 MTPNEFLN
-172 KLLEEKIQQRQLEE
+172 KLLEEKLHKRQLEE
-186 MSEIKQYLFGDNSLY
+186 LSEIKQYLLSDNHLY
-201 IPSQKSSIIINRTPQ
+201 IPSQKSSTIIERTPE
-216 IIEQREKLPII
+216 IIEQRSKLPII

-268 DIGKIAI
+268 ELGKIAI

-295 MTKELLIGY
+295 MQKGLKIGY
-304 QVRYETDNI
+304 QVRYENDNV
-313 SKETEIKFITD
+313 SKDTEIKFVTD

-331 ENDSLL
+331 EQDSLL
-337 SEYSVIIID
+337 SQYSVIIID

-367 IRYIMWKRKMK
+367 IRYLMWKK
-378 YNYNNINNKEEKY
+378 NIKFNKNNKEEEN
-391 VLPLRL
+391 VFPLRL

-404 RVSEFSENKIFS
+404 RVSEFSENKIFE

-422 VVEISSR
+422 VVEINSR

-445 INEAFKYCCKIHSRL
+445 INEAFKYCCKIHIRL
-460 PEGNVIVFLTGKR
+460 PEGNVIVFLTGKK
-473 EILDLCKKLKDEFM
+473 EILDLCKKLKDEFN
-487 GIKDIDKDELNDLN
+487 GINNLKEEKEENNSEINNNNNDIKDENN
-501 NNNNNDNII
+501 NNNNNDKSDN
-510 VEKKEKEN
+510 KN
-518 EEDMKNK
+518 EE
-525 KENTVNTDDKKEE
+525 KKEE

-544 IDKNQINII
+544 IDENTKNILDSN
-553 QEDKKNYSPVIVL
+553 KKNYPPVIVL
-566 PLYSSMD
+566 PLYSSME

-602 IPGVRYVVDSGRV
+602 IPKVRYVVDSGRV

-659 NGLYVKMD
+659 NGLYVKME
-667 KFTEPQISTSPL
+667 KFNEPQISTSPL

-685 LKYMKVKNIYTF
+685 MKSMKVKNIYNF

-710 SLEHLVNIGAVDI
+710 SIEHLVNIDAMDI
-723 PDIENINKLNRIM
+723 PHLENINKLNRIM
-736 TMLKNNKDK
+736 NMLKDK
-745 DIENNINK
+745 DKVENNNE
-753 KKIIKENDSIKDL
+753 EN
-766 NLDNIDNNDNK
+766 
-777 NIDNNSQM
+777 
-785 DEESED
+785 E
-791 LEKRKDSTTI
+791 LEKREDNTTI
-801 TEIGKLLAKFPV
+801 TEIGRLMAKFPI

-827 DLLEYAILI
+827 NLVEYAILI
-836 VAILSIENLIDF
+836 VAILSIENFIDF
-848 TSLNI
+848 TSINL

-866 AYNNLSDIITYLSL
+866 CYNNLSDILTYLSL
-880 VILTLKGKNKKININ
+880 VILTLKGKNKKLNIN
-895 SKKITELKNLS
+895 SKKINELKNLS

-917 KKNIKKLSE
+917 KKDVKKLTE
-926 ISLPSND
+926 ISLPTNN
-933 QEILLLQ
+933 QENLLLQ

-952 KRILFDSVGNEV
+952 KRILFDSVGNEI
-964 KYNLNNKNK
+964 KSNLNNKNNNK
-973 KDEQIIKKKIVYECN
+973 EDQILKKKIVYEYN

-996 YNYSTISDTLP
+996 YNYSILNEIMP
-1007 EYLIYT
+1007 EFLIYT
-1013 EIISENNNNFLHLCS
+1013 EIISENGNNFLHLCS

-1039 GNLVKT
+1039 GNLVTT
-1045 SLSINVKEPYYNKK
+1045 SLALNIKEPYYNKK
-1059 NDTICCLVDI
+1059 LDAIFCFVDI
-1069 IYGYKRWEINNIAV
+1069 IYGYKRWEINNIGV
-1083 EMSSDEPK
+1083 EMNSDEPK

-1111 YKKMLNSNPNIIT
+1111 YKKMLNSSPNIIT
-1124 NKVSDMYIKVSKLII
+1124 NKVSDMYIKVSKLIV
-1139 GLKGNKICN
+1139 GLKSNKICN
-1148 KNDLIKTLKKDKN
+1148 KNDLIAKLKKDKN
-1161 FLKDIIIMWYDNPS
+1161 FLKDAIIMWYDNPN
-1175 VKKLIREKWPFLN
+1175 VKKIIREKWPFLN

>member
-1 MEMNKNKKETNINTS
+1 MEINKNLEDETISKSPNVKKNEQTTN
-16 ENMKEENQQNTNN
+16 ENSNIEQ
-29 NNELTNKD
+29 TNKD
-37 TKQKISKKKR
+37 VKQKVSKSKK

-53 EKYMSIKKMEYIN
+53 EKYISIKKMEYIN
-66 RQNILNSLEQHNK
+66 RQKILNSLEQHNK
-79 SNSKLASELISI
+79 SNAKFASELISI
-91 KTLGQKRKREKQ
+91 KNLGQKRKREKQ
-103 KNQNQNQKTEANNQ
+103 NNKEKGTTGNKDNEQKEQ
-117 EKIQENNNNND
+117 EI
-128 IDENESITSSSE
+128 ESINSSISSSE
-140 EDIEMNNNKPEN
+140 EETN
-152 NINKNPKPLING
+152 NINLGNTVNLKSKPEQKSLING
-164 MTPQEFLN
+164 MTPQEFLH
-172 KLLEEKIQQRQLEE
+172 KLLEEKRQQRQLEE
-186 MSEIKQYLFGDNSLY
+186 SEEIKQYLFGNNSLY
-201 IPSQKSSIIINRTPQ
+201 IPNQKSSVTIQRTPE
-216 IIEQREKLPII
+216 IIEQRAKLPII

-268 DIGKIAI
+268 EIGKIAI

-287 FRLREEMS
+287 VRLCEEMS
-295 MTKELLIGY
+295 MKMGSKIGY
-304 QVRYETDNI
+304 QVRYETENV
-313 SKETEIKFITD
+313 SKETEIKFVTD

-346 EAHERTI
+346 EAHERSI

-367 IRYIMWKRKMK
+367 IRYIMWKKEMK
-378 YNYNNINNKEEKY
+378 YNYSNKNIKEEKN

-404 RVSEFSENKIFS
+404 RVNEFSENKIFS

-422 VVEISSR
+422 IVEISSR

-473 EILDLCKKLKDEFM
+473 EILDLCRKLRDEFM
-487 GIKDIDKDELNDLN
+487 GIKEEDELEKDN
-501 NNNNNDNII
+501 NKENINII
-510 VEKKEKEN
+510 KEQPKFNEQEGKNEKNN
-518 EEDMKNK
+518 EE
-525 KENTVNTDDKKEE
+525 KKEE

-544 IDKNQINII
+544 IEGNAKNIITEDKN
-553 QEDKKNYSPVIVL
+553 NYSPVIVL
-566 PLYSSMD
+566 PLYSSME

-602 IPGVRYVVDSGRV
+602 IPNVHYVVDSGRV

-659 NGLYVKMD
+659 NGLYVKME
-667 KFTEPQISTSPL
+667 KFNEPQISTCPL

-685 LKYMKVKNIYTF
+685 LKNMKVKNIYNF
-697 PFITKPK
+697 PFVTKPK

-710 SLEHLVNIGAVDI
+710 SLEHLVNVGAVDI

-736 TMLKNNKDK
+736 NMLKNDSK
-745 DIENNINK
+745 DINNINGK
-753 KKIIKENDSIKDL
+753 
-766 NLDNIDNNDNK
+766 DNND
-777 NIDNNSQM
+777 IDNESNIN
-785 DEESED
+785 EENEEID
-791 LEKRKDSTTI
+791 KRKDSTTI
-801 TEIGKLLAKFPV
+801 TEIGKLMAKFPV

-853 SKKEYKE
+853 SKKEFNE
-860 ILKELN
+860 ILKEIN
-866 AYNNLSDIITYLSL
+866 AYNNLSDILTYVSL
-880 VILTLKGKNKKININ
+880 AILTLNGKNKKININ

-917 KKNIKKLSE
+917 KKNVKKLSD

-940 ILLSSFIDNIAR
+940 IILSSFIDNIAR
-952 KRILFDSVGNEV
+952 KRVLFDSVGNEI
-964 KYNLNNKNK
+964 KNNSNNTNK
-973 KDEQIIKKKIVYECN
+973 KEDQIIRKKIVYECN

-996 YNYSTISDTLP
+996 YNYSTLSDIIP
-1007 EYLIYT
+1007 EFLIYT

-1028 CFKTDWLYNLG
+1028 SFKTDWLYNLG

-1045 SLSINVKEPYYNKK
+1045 SLSLNTKEPYYNKK
-1059 NDTICCLVDI
+1059 IDSIFCFVDI
-1069 IYGYKRWEINNIAV
+1069 IYGYKRWEINNVGV

-1096 ARFLLEGEIIEELKK
+1096 ARFLLEGEIIDELKK

-1124 NKVSDMYIKVSKLII
+1124 NKISDMYIKVSKLIV

-1148 KNDLIKTLKKDKN
+1148 KDGLIKKLKKDKN
-1161 FLKDIIIMWYDNPS
+1161 FLKDAIIMWYDNPN
-1175 VKKLIREKWPFLN
+1175 VKKIIRENWPFLN